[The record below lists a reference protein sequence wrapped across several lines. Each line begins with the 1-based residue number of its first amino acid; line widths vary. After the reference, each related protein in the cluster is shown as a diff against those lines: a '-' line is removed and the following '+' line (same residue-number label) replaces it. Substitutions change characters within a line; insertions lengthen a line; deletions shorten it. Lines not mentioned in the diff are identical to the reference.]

1 MRIKYIYYN
10 IKVSFALRLLKKFFE
25 SFKYESYIY
34 NNKKIFTRNIPFIK
48 NIIIIYNPLS

>member
-10 IKVSFALRLLKKFFE
+10 IKASFALILLKKFFE

-34 NNKKIFTRNIPFIK
+34 IIIK
-48 NIIIIYNPLS
+48 NFYKKHSFYKEYYNNI

>member
-10 IKVSFALRLLKKFFE
+10 IKVSFALKLLKKFFE

-34 NNKKIFTRNIPFIK
+34 NNKKFLQKTF
-48 NIIIIYNPLS
+48 LL

>member
-10 IKVSFALRLLKKFFE
+10 IKVRFALRLLKKFFE

-34 NNKKIFTRNIPFIK
+34 NNKKFLQETF
-48 NIIIIYNPLS
+48 LL

>member
-34 NNKKIFTRNIPFIK
+34 NNNKKFLQETFF
-48 NIIIIYNPLS
+48 L

>member
-34 NNKKIFTRNIPFIK
+34 IYNNKKFLQETF
-48 NIIIIYNPLS
+48 LL